1 MKLMKTSQKFKE
13 WETVINNVV
22 FFAEDQIRMGY
33 YDRSNQTFVQFT
45 PTGNLKFDE
54 SEVEEWF
61 RVLYK

>member
-1 MKLMKTSQKFKE
+1 MKLMATSQRVKD
-13 WETVINNVV
+13 WEQIITSVV
-22 FFAEDQIRMGY
+22 FYAEDQIRMGY

>member
-1 MKLMKTSQKFKE
+1 MKLMSTSQMVKD
-13 WETVINNVV
+13 WEQIISSVV
-22 FFAEDQIRMGY
+22 FYAEGQIRMGY

>member
-1 MKLMKTSQKFKE
+1 MKLMTTSQRVKD
-13 WETVINNVV
+13 WEQIITSVV
-22 FFAEDQIRMGY
+22 FYAEDQIRMGY

>member
-1 MKLMKTSQKFKE
+1 MKLMSTSQRIKD
-13 WETVINNVV
+13 WEQIISSVV
-22 FFAEDQIRMGY
+22 FYAEGQIRMGY
-33 YDRSNQTFVQFT
+33 YDRSNQMFIQFT

>member
-1 MKLMKTSQKFKE
+1 MKLMSTSQRVKD
-13 WETVINNVV
+13 WEQIITSVV
-22 FFAEDQIRMGY
+22 FYAEGQIRMGY

>member
-1 MKLMKTSQKFKE
+1 MKLMSTSQRVKD
-13 WETVINNVV
+13 WEQIISSVV
-22 FFAEDQIRMGY
+22 FYTEGQIRMGY

>member
-1 MKLMKTSQKFKE
+1 MKLMKTSQRHKD
-13 WETVINNVV
+13 WEQIITSVI
-22 FFAEDQIRMGY
+22 FYAEGQIRMGY

-45 PTGNLKFDE
+45 ASGNLKFDE

>member
-1 MKLMKTSQKFKE
+1 MKLMSTSQRVKD
-13 WETVINNVV
+13 WEQIITSVV
-22 FFAEDQIRMGY
+22 FYAEGQIRMGY

-45 PTGNLKFDE
+45 STGNLKFDE

>member
-1 MKLMKTSQKFKE
+1 MKLMSTSQRVKD
-13 WETVINNVV
+13 WEQIITSVV
-22 FFAEDQIRMGY
+22 FYAKGQIRLGY

>member
-1 MKLMKTSQKFKE
+1 MKLMSTSQRVKD
-13 WETVINNVV
+13 WEQIISSVV
-22 FFAEDQIRMGY
+22 FYAEGQIRMGY

-54 SEVEEWF
+54 REVEEWF

>member
-1 MKLMKTSQKFKE
+1 MKLMSTSQRVKD
-13 WETVINNVV
+13 WEQIITSVV
-22 FFAEDQIRMGY
+22 FYAEGQIRMGY
-33 YDRSNQTFVQFT
+33 YDRSNQTFIQFT

>member
-1 MKLMKTSQKFKE
+1 MKLMSTSQRVKD
-13 WETVINNVV
+13 WEQIITSVV
-22 FFAEDQIRMGY
+22 FYAEGQIRMGY

-54 SEVEEWF
+54 SEVDEWF

>member
-1 MKLMKTSQKFKE
+1 MKLMSTSQRVKD
-13 WETVINNVV
+13 WEQIISSVV
-22 FFAEDQIRMGY
+22 FCAEDQIRMGY

>member
-1 MKLMKTSQKFKE
+1 MKLMATSQRVKD
-13 WETVINNVV
+13 WEQIITSVV
-22 FFAEDQIRMGY
+22 FYAEGQIRMGY

>member
-1 MKLMKTSQKFKE
+1 MRLMSTSQRVKD
-13 WETVINNVV
+13 WEQIISSVV
-22 FFAEDQIRMGY
+22 FYAEGQIRMGY

-54 SEVEEWF
+54 NEVEEWF

>member
-1 MKLMKTSQKFKE
+1 MKLMSTSQRVKD
-13 WETVINNVV
+13 WEQIISSVV
-22 FFAEDQIRMGY
+22 FYAEGQIRMGY
-33 YDRSNQTFVQFT
+33 YDRSNQTFIQFT

>member
-1 MKLMKTSQKFKE
+1 MKLMSTSQRVND
-13 WETVINNVV
+13 WEQIITSVV
-22 FFAEDQIRMGY
+22 FYAEGQIRMGY

-54 SEVEEWF
+54 SEVDEWF

>member
-1 MKLMKTSQKFKE
+1 MKLMSTSQRVKD
-13 WETVINNVV
+13 WEQIISSVV
-22 FFAEDQIRMGY
+22 FYAEGQIRMGY

>member
-1 MKLMKTSQKFKE
+1 MKLMKTSQRVKD
-13 WETVINNVV
+13 WEQIISSVV
-22 FFAEDQIRMGY
+22 FYAEDQIRLGY
-33 YDRSNQTFVQFT
+33 YDRNNHMFVQFT